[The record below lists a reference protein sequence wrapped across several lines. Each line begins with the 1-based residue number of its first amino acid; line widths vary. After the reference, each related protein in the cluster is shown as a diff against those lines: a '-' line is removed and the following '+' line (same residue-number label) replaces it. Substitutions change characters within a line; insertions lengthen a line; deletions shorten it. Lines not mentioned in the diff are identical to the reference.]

1 MSGEVFVIFFY
12 DYTLQQLCSKI
23 YLFTEYPNI
32 FCTSSCSHPW
42 KKVWQYISINQ
53 SPGEL
58 QLQYKRVLED
68 SDWSRSNNKGP
79 HVSQVKRGVSLYAY
93 ICLHHL
99 EVWKNSYFYYQL
111 FRFLMPCIYM
121 KTPCIYAIFYLKMW
135 NTFKTHL
142 WGSEQIKMAS
152 TKAEKLITLN
162 HN

>member
-1 MSGEVFVIFFY
+1 MI
-12 DYTLQQLCSKI
+12 TLYNSCARKFI
-23 YLFTEYPNI
+23 YLQNLKTFSAPAVVVILERRFGNTYQSI
-32 FCTSSCSHPW
+32 SHL
-42 KKVWQYISINQ
+42 VS
-53 SPGEL
+53 
-58 QLQYKRVLED
+58 LQYKRVLED
-68 SDWSRSNNKGP
+68 SDWGRSNSKGP

-111 FRFLMPCIYM
+111 FRFLMPCICM
-121 KTPCIYAIFYLKMW
+121 KTPCIYAMFYLKMW
-135 NTFKTHL
+135 NTFKTNL